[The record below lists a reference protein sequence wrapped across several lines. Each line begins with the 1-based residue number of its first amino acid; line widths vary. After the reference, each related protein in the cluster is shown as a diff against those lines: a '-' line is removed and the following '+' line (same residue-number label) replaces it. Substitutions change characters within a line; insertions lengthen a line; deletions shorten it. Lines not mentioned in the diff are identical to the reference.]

1 MTHGKGWTWAARRGG
16 AGRGRRAAGR
26 PAKARVAIA
35 IGAMLAAVALL
46 SVQGCAP
53 APDADADTP
62 ASHSVTFAGARTVYQ
77 NYLKASDAAAA
88 RGDVTSALS
97 VVSSAQWAQTKS
109 QYMARALA
117 GRPVPRYRYG
127 TPTFLVPTLSGYPQ
141 WFVVA
146 VNRTTVTR
154 GKPGATSST
163 LMLFAR
169 SKNTVD
175 WTLGGTAVLGRP
187 LPAIARGAGGYAIA
201 VPTADSALLL
211 RPDVVGATHAAMVDD
226 GPTSPAAAVVAAGPQ
241 TTGLHTALAARAA
254 EEQAR
259 GLQYQWLL
267 QGTTWPQ
274 VGLRLAD
281 GGALV
286 LYGMYLNTST
296 EHPNLVEGAPIP
308 VPAAFAPLLGEPTEI
323 GYHAVFATW
332 AYQFA
337 AIDPPASARDAKLD
351 IIGWQSGPSY
361 GHAY

>member
-1 MTHGKGWTWAARRGG
+1 MAA
-16 AGRGRRAAGR
+16 A
-26 PAKARVAIA
+26 A
-35 IGAMLAAVALL
+35 IGAVALAVVILL

-62 ASHSVTFAGARTVYQ
+62 PVHSVTFAGARIAYQ
-77 NYLKASDAAAA
+77 NYLKVSDAAAA
-88 RGDVTSALS
+88 KGDVTSALS
-97 VVSSAQWAQTKS
+97 VVTAAQWAQTKS
-109 QYMARALA
+109 QYTARALA
-117 GRPVPRYRYG
+117 DTPIPRYRYG
-127 TPTFLVPTLSGYPQ
+127 TPTFYVPALTGYPQ

-146 VNRTTVTR
+146 AERTTVTG
-154 GKPGATSST
+154 GKPGAKAST

-169 SKNTVD
+169 ATKAAG
-175 WTLGGTAVLGRP
+175 WTLGGTAVLSRP
-187 LPAIARGAGGYAIA
+187 LPAIAREADGYAIS
-201 VPTADSALLL
+201 VPAGDSDLLL
-211 RPDVVGATHAAMVDD
+211 RPDVVGATHAAVVDD

-241 TTGLHTALAARAA
+241 TTGLHTAQAARAA

-274 VGLRLAD
+274 VGLRLAG

-286 LYGMYLNTST
+286 FYGMYLNTTT

-332 AYQFA
+332 ACQFA
-337 AIDPPASARDAKLD
+337 AIDPPASAHDGKLD
-351 IIGWQSGPSY
+351 VIASQSGPSY